1 MTDDETLLLL
11 SAYADGEL
19 SPGEVLAME
28 RRLAA
33 DPDARA
39 LAERLRDLSAT
50 LRRPLAGPPAP
61 ESLRA
66 RVIEQIGFTDP
77 PPSRGRLGD
86 PLGTRLGSWVGTWV
100 GTWVEAWLESWR
112 RSRQALAATLLVGLV
127 GGAALGG
134 GIVYLD
140 RPDGAP
146 DTGAAVLAG
155 HLRGLAAPQPFD
167 VASSDRHVVKPWF
180 NGRTTLAPEAPD
192 LSDKGFPL
200 VGGRVDIVGG
210 TPVPTLVYRRDRHVI
225 SVTVVP
231 AADGPGAGEERR
243 DGSTLERWRLGDLTY
258 WAVSDLNRRDLRA
271 FADLFQS
278 RTGGPPG

>member
-39 LAERLRDLSAT
+39 LAEHLRDLSAS
-50 LRRPLAGPPAP
+50 LREPLAGPPAP
-61 ESLRA
+61 ASLRA
-66 RVIEQIGFTDP
+66 RVVEQIGFSDP
-77 PPSRGRLGD
+77 PPSRGRLGG
-86 PLGTRLGSWVGTWV
+86 LFGTRPGSRL
-100 GTWVEAWLESWR
+100 EAWLESWLKSWR
-112 RSRQALAATLLVGLV
+112 ESRQALAATLLVGLV

-134 GIVYLD
+134 GVVYGD
-140 RPDGAP
+140 RPDGTP

-192 LSDKGFPL
+192 LSDQGFPL

-243 DGSTLERWRLGDLTY
+243 DGSTIERWRLGDLTY

>member
-50 LRRPLAGPPAP
+50 LRGPLAGPAAP

-77 PPSRGRLGD
+77 PPSRGRLGG
-86 PLGTRLGSWVGTWV
+86 PLGTRLGTWV

-127 GGAALGG
+127 GGAALGS

-243 DGSTLERWRLGDLTY
+243 DGSTIERWHLGDLTY

>member
-50 LRRPLAGPPAP
+50 LRGPLAGPPAP

-66 RVIEQIGFTDP
+66 RVIEQIGFTDL
-77 PPSRGRLGD
+77 PPSRGRLGG
-86 PLGTRLGSWVGTWV
+86 PLGTRLGSWV

-127 GGAALGG
+127 GGAALGS

-231 AADGPGAGEERR
+231 AADGPGEERR
-243 DGSTLERWRLGDLTY
+243 DGSTIERWRLGDLTY

>member
-50 LRRPLAGPPAP
+50 LRGPLAGPPAP

-77 PPSRGRLGD
+77 PPSRGRLGG
-86 PLGTRLGSWVGTWV
+86 PLGTRLGSWV

-243 DGSTLERWRLGDLTY
+243 DGSTIERWRLGDLTY

>member
-39 LAERLRDLSAT
+39 LAERLRNLSGT
-50 LRRPLAGPPAP
+50 LRETLAGPPAP

-66 RVIEQIGFTDP
+66 RVVEQVGFSDP
-77 PPSRGRLGD
+77 PPSRGRFG
-86 PLGTRLGSWVGTWV
+86 GALGSWPETWI
-100 GTWVEAWLESWR
+100 ESWLKSWR
-112 RSRQALAATLLVGLV
+112 GSRQALAATLLVGLV

-134 GIVYLD
+134 GAVYLD
-140 RPDGAP
+140 RPGGAP

-167 VASSDRHVVKPWF
+167 IASSDRHVVKPWF

-210 TPVPTLVYRRDRHVI
+210 APVPTLVYRRDRHVI
-225 SVTVVP
+225 SVTVIP

-243 DGSTLERWRLGDLTY
+243 DGSTIERWRLGDLTY

-278 RTGGPPG
+278 RTGPPPG

>member
-19 SPGEVLAME
+19 SPGEVLAMD

-39 LAERLRDLSAT
+39 MAERLRDLSGT
-50 LRRPLAGPPAP
+50 LRATLAGPPAP

-66 RVIEQIGFTDP
+66 RVIEQIGFFDP
-77 PPSRGRLGD
+77 PPSRNRFGG
-86 PLGTRLGSWVGTWV
+86 PLGSRLGSW
-100 GTWVEAWLESWR
+100 LESWSGTWR
-112 RSRQALAATLLVGLV
+112 GSWQALAATLLLGLV
-127 GGAALGG
+127 GGAGLGG
-134 GIVYLD
+134 GAVYLD
-140 RPDGAP
+140 RPGGAP
-146 DTGAAVLAG
+146 DTGEVVLAG

-180 NGRTTLAPEAPD
+180 NGRTTIAPEAPD

-225 SVTVVP
+225 SVTVIP
-231 AADGPGAGEERR
+231 AADGPAAGEERR
-243 DGSTLERWRLGDLTY
+243 DGSTIERWRLGDLTY
-258 WAVSDLNRRDLRA
+258 WAVSDLNRCDLRT

>member
-50 LRRPLAGPPAP
+50 LRGPLAGPPAP

-77 PPSRGRLGD
+77 PPSRGRLGG
-86 PLGTRLGSWVGTWV
+86 PLGTRLGSWV

-134 GIVYLD
+134 GIAYLD

-180 NGRTTLAPEAPD
+180 NGRTPLAPEAPD

-243 DGSTLERWRLGDLTY
+243 DGSTIERWRLGDLTY

>member
-39 LAERLRDLSAT
+39 LADRLRDLSGT
-50 LRRPLAGPPAP
+50 LRETLAGPPAP

-66 RVIEQIGFTDP
+66 RVIEQIGFSDP
-77 PPSRGRLGD
+77 PPSRGRLGG
-86 PLGTRLGSWVGTWV
+86 PLGSRLGTRLETWLRSWRGSW
-100 GTWVEAWLESWR
+100 
-112 RSRQALAATLLVGLV
+112 QALAATLLVGLV

-134 GIVYLD
+134 SVVYLD
-140 RPDGAP
+140 RPGGAP
-146 DTGAAVLAG
+146 DTGEAVLAG

-167 VASSDRHVVKPWF
+167 IASSDRHVVKPWF

-225 SVTVVP
+225 SVTVIP

-243 DGSTLERWRLGDLTY
+243 DGSTIERWRLGDLTY